1 MTTTQ
6 PRTPADETGRSR
18 HATGQQW
25 PECGCRLCM
34 DDYICPAAVTR
45 IGRALVLT
53 AALGVVGVVVS
64 AL

>member
-1 MTTTQ
+1 
-6 PRTPADETGRSR
+6 
-18 HATGQQW
+18 
-25 PECGCRLCM
+25 M

-64 AL
+64 ML